1 MKLSLPVATL
11 SLLLGA
17 LLPLSAHADID
28 SALQAYHQQQYDIAF
43 KEFSQLAAQ
52 GDNRA
57 KSFQA
62 MMTLRGQGTPRDIEA
77 GAQLAREC
85 AVGGEPTCYAMFG
98 ELNLPGK
105 GLPVDLL
112 QARAWTRKAIEGGD
126 LRAGLV
132 LWQAYQLDAANQ
144 YLINGKPDAQK
155 YQLLARRS
163 IAQRSEQTEA
173 IDALAGAAATGYQP
187 ARLALATV
195 LINQSGANTSRQ
207 VRLLLEE
214 QEPSALPD
222 DFRKYL
228 ALVQQM
234 EALGP
239 TRASPQLIADA
250 IPAVTVAVTN
260 TATLAGTRNAAKCN
274 DFRLMAIRDVSAVG
288 NATWLPLK
296 QPLVA
301 DTYPLSGSWK
311 EQWRVFY
318 CGANRNMTLRFDVDG
333 LGGATYR
340 IIP

>member
-1 MKLSLPVATL
+1 MKLPLPSTAL
-11 SLLLGA
+11 SLFFGI

-28 SALQAYHQQQYDIAF
+28 SALQAYHQQQYEIAL

-62 MMTLRGQGTPRDIEA
+62 MMTLRGQGTARDIEA

-105 GLPVDLL
+105 GLPVDLA

-126 LRAGLV
+126 LRAGFV
-132 LWQAYQLDAANQ
+132 LWQAYQLDPANQ
-144 YLINGKPDAQK
+144 YLLNGKLDAQK

-163 IAQRSEQTEA
+163 IAQRTEQTEA
-173 IDALAGAAATGYQP
+173 LDALAGAAATGYQP

-207 VRLLLEE
+207 IHLLLEE
-214 QEPSALPD
+214 QEQSALPE

-234 EALGP
+234 EALGAS
-239 TRASPQLIADA
+239 RASPKLIANA
-250 IPAVTVAVTN
+250 IPAVTAAVAN
-260 TATLAGTRNAAKCN
+260 AATLAGTRDASKCS
-274 DFRLMAIRDVSAVG
+274 DFRLMALRDVSAIN

-318 CGANRNMTLRFDVDG
+318 CGANRNMNLRFDADG
-333 LGGATYR
+333 LGGATYH
-340 IIP
+340 IIR